1 MLYLLRQRLKLIKS
15 GSFIKNVRNLTRSP
29 HRDITWCNTN
39 DLSTTVKIL
48 LDLDEHYITREEIIE
63 LAEVI
68 SESFPDPGTFVASF
82 GFLTYKVIRG
92 HEACVIEVTDGYGMY
107 SAWGGIDTYQC

>member
-1 MLYLLRQRLKLIKS
+1 MSCSPQR
-15 GSFIKNVRNLTRSP
+15 
-29 HRDITWCNTN
+29 HITWCNTR

-48 LDLDEHYITREEIIE
+48 LDLDEHYITKDEIIE

-68 SESFPDPGTFVASF
+68 SESYPDPGTYVASF
-82 GFLTYKVIRG
+82 GFLTYRVIRTT
-92 HEACVIEVTDGYGMY
+92 ENCVIEVTDGYGMH